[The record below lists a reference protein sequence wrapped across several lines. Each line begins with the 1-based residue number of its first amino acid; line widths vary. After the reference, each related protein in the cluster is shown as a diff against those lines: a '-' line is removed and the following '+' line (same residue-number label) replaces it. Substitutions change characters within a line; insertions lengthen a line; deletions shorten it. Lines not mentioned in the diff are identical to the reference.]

1 MKKILSI
8 FLTFLLLI
16 SQVGMTMATH
26 YCAGEAVES
35 QLMLVAGDIGC
46 GMEEDI
52 KEDCENLPNTYD
64 LKSKSCCD
72 SDFQVFQNDEDLDNS
87 KSSINLNF
95 SISILF
101 IQSYFSFFI
110 SSEEQIA
117 YPLNYSSPPLPE
129 RDFQVLFQNF
139 LI

>member
-16 SQVGMTMATH
+16 SQVGLTMATH

-35 QLMLVAGDIGC
+35 QLMLVAGHIGC

-52 KEDCENLPNTYD
+52 KEDCENLPAAQV
-64 LKSKSCCD
+64 LQAQSCCD
-72 SDFQVFQNDEDLDNS
+72 SDFQVFQNDEDLDHAKS
-87 KSSINLNF
+87 KINLNL
-95 SISILF
+95 SISIIF
-101 IQSYFSFFI
+101 IQSFYAAFI
-110 SSEEQIA
+110 SAEEQVFYQPD
-117 YPLNYSSPPLPE
+117 YPSPPRLKQ
-129 RDFQVLFQNF
+129 DFQVLFQTF